1 MASFNAIAAVSRTIR
16 RLLIDRMETGGVAVT
31 LAPPDVTV
39 AAVNGARVNLYLYYA
54 AEDGQLRNQ
63 NILGREHPA
72 AYGNPPLSMSLRY
85 LMTTHARSEDQQDS
99 DLIAQALLG
108 DALLVLH
115 DFGGRMDDMLLVTNR
130 AGAIGDPLLD
140 AELREEFERAKVVI
154 GQAPIDELSK
164 IWSAMPQANF
174 RRSAILE
181 ARVVQIEARRPRRQ
195 SQPVETRRLSVSVSR
210 PPVIAEAYRTPP
222 PPPADTLR
230 DMRIAIGEEL
240 TIEHPP
246 LIAERLY
253 VRLGTLEP
261 IRIPLPS
268 SGLIRILLPD
278 SQYPIDLD
286 NPAPRPIPA
295 EHMLQPGPLEVN
307 LLGVSEA
314 EGVEGGLDRGVP
326 FTDERALPSNTAL
339 LQLVPV
345 MTAVSPGSGTSA
357 AILRV
362 TGERLWADNL
372 SSQVLVGDASIL
384 VRRPGPLD
392 PWAAP
397 TPTQVEIPVSDI
409 AAILPPR
416 ATPYPVAVQAGGA
429 RSRETGFSFRLDP

>member
-1 MASFNAIAAVSRTIR
+1 MASFNAIAAVSRTVR
-16 RLLIDRMETGGVAVT
+16 RLLIDRMETAGVAVT

-39 AAVNGARVNLYLYYA
+39 AGVNGARVNLYLFHA

-63 NILGREHPA
+63 NIPGREHPA
-72 AYGNPPLSMSLRY
+72 AFGVPPLSLSLRY

-115 DFGGRMDDMLLVTNR
+115 DFGGRMDDMLLATNR
-130 AGAIGDPLLD
+130 VGAIGDPLLD
-140 AELREEFERAKVVI
+140 VELREEFERAKVVI
-154 GQAPIDELSK
+154 GQTSVDELSK
-164 IWSAMPQANF
+164 IWSAMPQANL
-174 RRSAILE
+174 RRSAVLD

-195 SQPVETRRLSVSVSR
+195 AQPVETRRLSVSVSR
-210 PPVIAEAYRTPP
+210 PPTITEAYRTPP

-230 DMRIAIGEEL
+230 DLRIAIGEEL

-246 LIAERLY
+246 TIAERLY

-268 SGLIRILLPD
+268 TGVIRILLPD
-278 SQYPIDLD
+278 DQYPIDLD
-286 NPAPRPIPA
+286 HPAVRPIPP
-295 EHMLQPGPLEVN
+295 ETRLQPGPLEVT
-307 LLGVSEA
+307 LLSITEA

-326 FTDERALPSNTAL
+326 FSDERALRSNTAL
-339 LQLVPV
+339 LQVVPIV
-345 MTAVSPGSGTSA
+345 TGTTPASGTSA

-362 TGERLWADNL
+362 TGERLWADDL
-372 SSQVLVGDASIL
+372 ASQVLVGDASIL
-384 VRRPGPLD
+384 VRRPQPGD

-409 AAILPPR
+409 AAILSPR
-416 ATPYPVAVQAGGA
+416 PVPYPVAVQAGGA
-429 RSRETGFSFRLDP
+429 RSRETGFGFRLDP